1 MSSPRSSD
9 YSLSRSSSSVTGT
22 SSATT
27 ESLDFIEDGFDASR
41 VMYRPM
47 TSADVPRV
55 KEMHHDFLKTSAT
68 VAHIRQ
74 QLSHSHRRVFVAF
87 IPNKDS
93 LIIGFSAA
101 HITFHGPHL
110 PPEISI
116 NAIGVDPLYRS
127 HGVGENLIRAVTS
140 SLLMSSTNQGKG
152 PADGS
157 ALVQVELRARNKAIS
172 YFERLGWER
181 EGEVRKGISWGA
193 WIVWY
198 WNQAGYAGW
207 AHSVS
212 VSGRVVPGRVSVQD
226 ATVRLSRWINAHEL

>member
-9 YSLSRSSSSVTGT
+9 YSLSRSSSSIAGATSVTT
-22 SSATT
+22 DSV
-27 ESLDFIEDGFDASR
+27 DFIEDNSCAFDASR

-68 VAHIRQ
+68 IAHIRQ

-87 IPNKDS
+87 IPNKS
-93 LIIGFSAA
+93 SAIIGFSAA
-101 HITFHGPHL
+101 QITYHGTTL

-116 NAIGVDPLYRS
+116 NAVGVDPLYRS
-127 HGVGENLIRAVTS
+127 HGVGENLIRAVS
-140 SLLMSSTNQGKG
+140 GSLLMSSTSQGKG

-157 ALVQVELRARNKAIS
+157 ALVQVELKARSKAIP
-172 YFERLGWER
+172 YFEHLGWQR
-181 EGEVRKGISWGA
+181 ELGEVRKGISWG
-193 WIVWY
+193 
-198 WNQAGYAGW
+198 
-207 AHSVS
+207 
-212 VSGRVVPGRVSVQD
+212 RVSVQE